1 MFVIKFVGV
10 VAKYDSVQSF
20 MHVPFILD
28 HGIHAL
34 LYDLAPLVDI
44 ERLTKTQ
51 IQRTRFGSVG
61 SSTVGIFVVIMVQI
75 LLSFILIL
83 LGNLRNQLQVE
94 AMPIFASSYYSL
106 LDVLSSNKT
115 SFS

>member
-1 MFVIKFVGV
+1 MFVVKVVGV
-10 VAKYDSVQSF
+10 VSKYDSVQSF

-34 LYDLAPLVDI
+34 LYDLAPLIDI

-51 IQRTRFGSVG
+51 IQRTRFESVG
-61 SSTVGIFVVIMVQI
+61 SSTVGIFVVIMAQI
-75 LLSFILIL
+75 LLSLILIL
-83 LGNLRNQLQVE
+83 LGNLRNLLQVE
-94 AMPIFASSYYSL
+94 AMPLFASSYYSL
-106 LDVLSSNKT
+106 RAFLSSNKT

>member
-20 MHVPFILD
+20 MHGPFILY

-34 LYDLAPLVDI
+34 LYELAPLIDI
-44 ERLTKTQ
+44 ERLAKTQ
-51 IQRTRFGSVG
+51 IQRTRFESVG
-61 SSTVGIFVVIMVQI
+61 SSIIRIFFVIMVQI

-94 AMPIFASSYYSL
+94 AMPLFASYYYSL
-106 LDVLSSNKT
+106 RAFLSSNKT